1 MKYKLT
7 NNTKKINGI
16 TLYQIQSL
24 KDFAD
29 VKNGD
34 LGGWIETE
42 DNLSQEG
49 NAWVYGN
56 ALVSD
61 NAWVSGNAQV
71 FGNALVSGDA
81 RVSGNAQVFGNALV
95 SGDARVSG
103 NALVSGNVG
112 VNGNVWVG
120 GNALVSGNVGAEDD
134 INVSQND
141 LPDILSTLP
150 KEVSSIT
157 ISGKTYK
164 LETKWVLQD

>member
-61 NAWVSGNAQV
+61 NAW
-71 FGNALVSGDA
+71 
-81 RVSGNAQVFGNALV
+81 
-95 SGDARVSG
+95 VSG

>member
-29 VKNGD
+29 IKKGD

-42 DNLSQEG
+42 GNLSQEG
-49 NAWVYGN
+49 NAWVSVD
-56 ALVSD
+56 AVVSD
-61 NAWVSGNAQV
+61 NARVSDNAQVFGDAWVSGNAQV
-71 FGNALVSGDA
+71 SGNAWVYGDA
-81 RVSGNAQVFGNALV
+81 RVGDDALV
-95 SGDARVSG
+95 GD
-103 NALVSGNVG
+103 NA
-112 VNGNVWVG
+112 
-120 GNALVSGNVGAEDD
+120 GAEDD

>member
-42 DNLSQEG
+42 GNLSQEG
-49 NAWVYGN
+49 NAWVSVDAVVSGN
-56 ALVSD
+56 ARVSD
-61 NAWVSGNAQV
+61 NAQV
-71 FGNALVSGDA
+71 FGDA
-81 RVSGNAQVFGNALV
+81 W
-95 SGDARVSG
+95 VSG
-103 NALVSGNVG
+103 NALVSGNAWVYGDARVSDNSLVG
-112 VNGNVWVG
+112 D
-120 GNALVSGNVGAEDD
+120 NAGAEDD